1 MSKKILLEHINT
13 PGIKTYDVY
22 RANGGYASVEKALKT
37 MTPDEVVTEVK
48 NSQLKGR
55 GGAGF
60 PMGMKWSFID
70 KKSGKP
76 RHLVC
81 NADESEPGTFK
92 DRFLMEYIPHLLI
105 EGMITASYA
114 LEANLSYIYI
124 RGEYMWVYKIL
135 EKAIKEAYDAGFLGK
150 NILGTGYNLDLYV
163 HVGAGAYI
171 CGEETA
177 LIESLEGKRGNPRIK
192 PPFPAISGL
201 WQNPTVVNNVES
213 ISAVPWIVN
222 NSGAE
227 YAKIGTEKSTGTK
240 LISASGHIKKPGVYE
255 IELGITVYDFIN
267 SDEYCGGMIDDRPL
281 KALVPGGSS
290 VPILPAHLIY
300 KTANGEDRLMSY
312 ESMSDGGFAT
322 GSMIGSGGFIVY
334 NDTTCIV
341 RNTWNFA
348 RFYHHESCG
357 QCSPC
362 REGTGW
368 LEKVLHR
375 IETGHGREEDIDLLW
390 DIQRKIEG
398 NTICPLGDAAAWP
411 VAAAIR
417 HFREEFEYHVRF
429 PEKIKNRDH
438 YVNEPFEKAKHLV
451 AKQTV

>member
-1 MSKKILLEHINT
+1 MGRKILLDKINV
-13 PGIKTYDVY
+13 PGIKSYEVY
-22 RANGGYASVEKALKT
+22 RREGGYASVEKALK
-37 MTPDEVVTEVK
+37 MTPEAIIEEVK
-48 NSQLKGR
+48 ASGLRGR

-60 PMGMKWSFID
+60 PVGMKWSFID

-92 DRFLMEYIPHLLI
+92 DRYLMEYIPHLLI
-105 EGMITASYA
+105 EGMITSSIA

-135 EKAIKEAYDAGFLGK
+135 ERAIQEAYAAGWLGK
-150 NILGTGYNLDLYV
+150 NIQGSGFDLDLYV
-163 HVGAGAYI
+163 HCGAGAYI

-177 LIESLEGKRGNPRIK
+177 LIESLEGKRGNPRLK

-201 WQNPTVVNNVES
+201 WANPTVVNNVES
-213 ISAVPWIVN
+213 IAAVPWIIN
-222 NSGAE
+222 NSGAD
-227 YAKIGTEKSTGTK
+227 YAAIGIGRSTGTK
-240 LISASGHIKKPGVYE
+240 LISASGNIKKPGVYE
-255 IELGITVYDFIN
+255 IELGISVEEFIN
-267 SDEYCGGMIDDRPL
+267 SDEYCGGMETDRPL

-300 KTANGEDRLMSY
+300 KTANGDDRLMTY
-312 ESMSDGGFAT
+312 ESLSDGGFAT
-322 GSMIGSGGFIVY
+322 GSMLGSGGFIVY
-334 NDTTCIV
+334 DDRACIV

-357 QCSPC
+357 QCTPC

-368 LEKVLHR
+368 LEKVLWR
-375 IETGHGREEDIDLLW
+375 IENGEGREEDIELLW
-390 DIQRKIEG
+390 SIQSKIEG
-398 NTICPLGDAAAWP
+398 NTICPLGDAASWP

-438 YVNEPFEKAKHLV
+438 FTHEPFEKVRHLV
-451 AKQTV
+451 APQTV